1 MNKTILKS
9 IGAVVAGFITVVI
22 LSTVTD
28 TILEKLGIFPSPQ
41 EGLFIT
47 WMLVVAFLYRS
58 LYTVIGGYVTA
69 WLAPNRPMRHVTILG
84 IIGTI
89 AGILGIIAGWNLSDH
104 WYPIAIAATGF
115 LFVWVGGKIKIK
127 TSPKV

>member
-1 MNKTILKS
+1 MLNKTILKS
-9 IGAVVAGFITVVI
+9 IGAVLVGFLTVVI

-41 EGLFIT
+41 GELFIT
-47 WMLVVAFLYRS
+47 WMLVLAFFYRS
-58 LYTVIGGYVTA
+58 IYTVIGGYITA
-69 WLAPNRPMRHVTILG
+69 RLAPNRPMRHVTILG

-89 AGILGIIAGWNLSDH
+89 AGIGGIIAGWNLSAH

-115 LFVWVGGKIKIK
+115 LFVWIGGKIYMKI
-127 TSPKV
+127 SP

>member
-1 MNKTILKS
+1 MNKPILKS
-9 IGAVVAGFITVVI
+9 IGAVIAGFLVVVI

-41 EGLFIT
+41 GGLFIT
-47 WMLVVAFLYRS
+47 RLLVVAFLYRS

-89 AGILGIIAGWNLSDH
+89 AGILGVIAGWNLSAH

-115 LFVWVGGKIKIK
+115 VFVWIGGKIRMKI
-127 TSPKV
+127 SP